1 MAEDTQAI
9 ARGADRMEEF
19 EGRTDLAK
27 PVGFREQFSE
37 SVRAGAQQVKS
48 DVKRFGAIT
57 NFIRGNEEEAQKQL
71 NYANRLQE
79 SYSSIIEPIGNFE
92 EFLDQPTFDGFVD
105 EVSKVGLVVPQ
116 AFFSVASGGAG
127 LLTGLLG
134 KAAVSVGGRS
144 AAKKLLKDLQTKKL
158 NNKKGIGPAL
168 TPEENEILENVYQ
181 GLRAAKYSSAGQ
193 AEAGRQLAA
202 TRAANIPFAQL
213 GFWGGAFAQ
222 GEVVGA
228 SQSFQ
233 EYEDAGYELT
243 ADEAKMALLLGLPQA
258 ALDTLGERVFFG
270 ALTKKLTGDLV
281 SEPRVRKILDKRKAG
296 EALSKA
302 DEQVLKA
309 ALGDMSAGL
318 FLKDLGKAAASGF
331 LLGGT
336 QEGLVELGQEEILI
350 RQRQTIDPDY
360 GEEEANLRRAEA
372 AFLGFFAGAGRTA
385 PTNTIAKAI
394 NLLAT
399 GKEISGDIRTEAMAL
414 TSAAGA
420 DGAAVTGPVPE
431 TPRAIIK
438 QIKNLLD
445 GKNPR
450 TVVFVPNTNLEQVVG
465 VLRESGFS
473 SEELDRI
480 GQFSTNEGYLLF
492 DSNNPLSR
500 ADAEKVHKEG
510 LDSEETLRDV
520 LGFTEV
526 QSPLHTTVVT
536 AKDADGDIVFRQ
548 TVSDTKEAVDAAV
561 ENAERRNPGATV
573 SVQSKEDAIK
583 ESLADAEPTR
593 PEPTR
598 QGELDLGDPQQPPS
612 AEPQVRDIDEV
623 GDNQF
628 LSIDQQEEFQ
638 QTEGQTLGDIAVE
651 TADGQQL
658 EFGQLRDAFS
668 IREEPEPIA
677 PLAGPTGKT
686 EFVGLSSL
694 ISDRRRQQETPTQEA
709 KDKLFSELPSVRNIL
724 DNLPNSFVQALLK
737 AIEQDP
743 SIDINVNTTTR
754 QALQDQFGP
763 ARSEVVYTAD
773 VTERGEKA
781 EFNEKVREAKQSGN
795 TIFNPKTNDSNVKGM
810 FSIPKKKLDAGQGV
824 KSQEEIVER
833 GINIIPLLNYI
844 IDREGI
850 SLTIPTPT
858 RYTQALQILIPEMIE
873 NGTPLYYGF
882 AGQRQGIVSY
892 ISSYIEDTQKGGEG
906 NVYPVLIPQFQF
918 ENGRY
923 VEKQKQ
929 VTDEDGI
936 TRNKADRIV
945 LNVRELQKARRAP
958 SPVGPDQQANK
969 PETGGNPVRNLFLN
983 ILRSDP
989 EGDIAKIYEDFAK
1002 KFNKAAEERNKAMP
1016 TTTPARITGRPKMS
1030 RKFRLLPEKL
1040 TPAEIRR
1047 IREDLSGV
1055 GRLDGATK
1063 AEFKRR
1069 RAGFAQPPLS
1079 PEEEALLAKQEIR
1092 DQLTPPIPLFATPIP
1107 AAANI
1112 VAVETSTEFG
1122 SFNREQP
1129 TSPTVV
1135 AAPKV
1140 ISGGQTGADIIFVQ
1154 AAKEAGLETGGLMP
1168 RGFVTEDGRKPEYA
1182 QEFNME
1188 EDPDTGRGRNFFLSR
1203 TKKNV
1208 ANSDG
1213 TIIVVNNPQ
1222 NPSPG
1227 SRQTVNFAR
1236 ELNKPFLV
1244 VGPDATVESIQQ
1256 FITENNIKT
1265 LNGAGSRG
1273 SKLKNQA
1280 KLKATLVESFKALKQ
1295 GQPTVAAPTQE
1306 GPSNLAEEKL
1316 RAASVTERDVEFRR
1330 EQLLDYA
1337 RENDIEIFDQDTETF
1352 GQEQEAEGVS
1362 ETDKM
1367 AESSV
1372 QTELAKNTNVYDHA
1386 ASRINREQRRDAD
1399 NKEFITQRKVTPKK
1413 ERPDKNI
1420 SATNEVNEYFRTGK
1434 GQGGRQLLPFFFNK
1448 VAKLF
1453 TTDRPIRI
1461 YSFKQRTSPTVVY
1474 KRGVAAVRQAEA
1486 AGQGINILRKAG
1498 NEHYGNPFTMLKTPT
1513 RADVKVDTLEEAV
1526 NRYTSWLE
1534 GTSDTDLQQTRRQWI
1549 LDQIDNGAL
1558 DNQNLLYFTETTPNH
1573 AEALAAFVASRAQIS
1588 EVIADLGKA
1597 SDETVIFEGQEITAA
1612 KLISNIANAAVQK
1625 RSLAKYIRIGDRDII
1640 FINTAGQDTRS
1651 KVAALYGVAHELGHA
1666 VFLNEM
1672 DRSLKTPKYKM
1683 LMKAFEADKAR
1694 VEAAGSQK
1702 YQGKFGF
1709 EEWFADQTAAWLIK
1723 TNAKNAV
1730 DSFFKRVYE
1739 RLKSIFDSLNETFKG
1754 RFTLNAT
1761 FEEFIN
1767 DVAESNKQANQGA
1780 EKLSYVQEAEVR
1792 DVVEETT
1799 RGFKKHMSPKL
1810 LQYVKNQMAAILRYS
1825 APKDSVGDHRK
1836 HVSLNYIFRSAEGY
1850 LRSLGP
1856 AGKEIAR
1863 LFYSRSSSKDKFG
1876 YLNARVLVVN
1886 SYLNDLYSMKDR
1898 NGVPLFED
1906 ENGEPNIDKLRTI
1919 TTEAE
1924 SSTPTNNLSPEAKRV
1939 REFLTEFF
1947 NEYITDKDKDIT
1959 PLENFFPRKWNI
1971 AEIIAD
1977 PQKRKVV
1984 AELLEKYNDELPEG
1998 YNSWLDYVEDWVV
2011 TDEDNDTITYNSDEA
2026 ELSIGMSRKRQEYFK
2041 KIPTE
2046 AARRGL
2052 NEAGEINPVGQD
2064 AEVLVPSDYAIRAYL
2079 EDMIKKLEYEQ
2090 KVVVTPTEQDVENL
2104 RAIYPQKT
2112 NKAGNKIED
2121 PRVLNILGTTDTSR
2135 KLKELKGW
2143 QAMEVLLARIKD
2155 DADRQGA
2162 RKSVE
2167 AMLGKVGMDMSPI
2180 ARKIN
2185 SWALLGNMVTLL
2197 TFAAIASL
2205 PDLAG
2210 PVLRSRN
2217 MTGINTIVEQMSY
2230 LFKNKEA
2237 AERFARDIGVVTHD
2251 SIETMYINAAELGF
2265 MTDTTKKYARTF
2277 FRVTF
2282 LEQYTKF
2289 TRVFA
2294 SLMGQQF
2301 LLRLAQ
2307 DGDAKSLAALAELD
2321 VTKQQVLNWQKGGR
2335 KFNNA
2340 DGQAVKTALGRFV
2353 EESIVRPNAAER
2365 PVWASNPYTALI
2377 WQLKSFF
2384 YAYGKNIVGG
2394 VKRSMQNNYK
2404 QDGNLPSA
2412 VYPML
2417 LAGMFLLPLTAI
2429 GLELRE
2435 LIKYLGRGVTP
2446 GGRTFE
2452 DTAASFRTNNMNWG
2466 EYIQELLDRSG
2477 IYGPL
2482 ALLFPMMEAPKYGDS
2497 WFFPA
2502 LGPTAERFED
2512 VFIDGEFDSED
2523 YVPFAGAF

>member
-1 MAEDTQAI
+1 MAENKNAI
-9 ARGADRMEEF
+9 ADYFAQQQDSLEGLSVGEQQREEVASSVNL
-19 EGRTDLAK
+19 RRPAN
-27 PVGFREQFSE
+27 FRERFSE
-37 SVRAGAQQVKS
+37 SVRAGAQQVES

-193 AEAGRQLAA
+193 AEASRQLAA
-202 TRAANIPFAQL
+202 SRAANIPFAQL

-350 RQRQTIDPDY
+350 RQRQAIDPDY

-431 TPRAIIK
+431 TPRAIVK

-450 TVVFVPNTNLEQVVG
+450 TVVFVPNTNLEQIVEA
-465 VLRESGFS
+465 LRESGLS
-473 SEELDRI
+473 SEELARI
-480 GQFSTNEGYLLF
+480 GQFSTNDGFLLF
-492 DSNNPLSR
+492 DTNNPLSQ

-561 ENAERRNPGATV
+561 ENAQRRNPGATV

-583 ESLADAEPTR
+583 ESLADA
-593 PEPTR
+593 EPTR

-623 GDNQF
+623 GDNEF

-638 QTEGQTLGDIAVE
+638 QTEGQTLGNIAVE

-754 QALQDQFGP
+754 QAPQDQFGP

-781 EFNEKVREAKQSGN
+781 EFNEKVREARQSGDRV
-795 TIFNPKTNDSNVKGM
+795 FNPKTNDSNVKGM

-906 NVYPVLIPQFQF
+906 NVVPVLIPQFQF

-1040 TPAEIRR
+1040 TPAEIAR

-1092 DQLTPPIPLFATPIP
+1092 DQLTPPIPLFATPTP
-1107 AAANI
+1107 ADANI

-1122 SFNREQP
+1122 SFNQEQ
-1129 TSPTVV
+1129 S
-1135 AAPKV
+1135 
-1140 ISGGQTGADIIFVQ
+1140 
-1154 AAKEAGLETGGLMP
+1154 
-1168 RGFVTEDGRKPEYA
+1168 
-1182 QEFNME
+1182 
-1188 EDPDTGRGRNFFLSR
+1188 
-1203 TKKNV
+1203 
-1208 ANSDG
+1208 
-1213 TIIVVNNPQ
+1213 
-1222 NPSPG
+1222 
-1227 SRQTVNFAR
+1227 
-1236 ELNKPFLV
+1236 
-1244 VGPDATVESIQQ
+1244 
-1256 FITENNIKT
+1256 
-1265 LNGAGSRG
+1265 
-1273 SKLKNQA
+1273 
-1280 KLKATLVESFKALKQ
+1280 
-1295 GQPTVAAPTQE
+1295 TQE

-1316 RAASVTERDVEFRR
+1316 RSASVTERDVEFRR
-1330 EQLLDYA
+1330 EQLIDYA
-1337 RENDIEIFDQDTETF
+1337 RENEIEIFDRDTETF
-1352 GQEQEAEGVS
+1352 GQEEEGEGVS
-1362 ETDKM
+1362 DTDRI

-1372 QTELAKNTNVYDHA
+1372 QAELIKNTNVYDHTT
-1386 ASRINREQRRDAD
+1386 SRINREQRRDAD

-1413 ERPDKNI
+1413 ERADKNI

-1434 GQGGRQLLPFFFNK
+1434 EQGGRQLLPFFFNK

-1461 YSFKQRTSPTVVY
+1461 YSF
-1474 KRGVAAVRQAEA
+1474 
-1486 AGQGINILRKAG
+1486 
-1498 NEHYGNPFTMLKTPT
+1498 
-1513 RADVKVDTLEEAV
+1513 
-1526 NRYTSWLE
+1526 
-1534 GTSDTDLQQTRRQWI
+1534 
-1549 LDQIDNGAL
+1549 
-1558 DNQNLLYFTETTPNH
+1558 
-1573 AEALAAFVASRAQIS
+1573 AQIS
-1588 EVIADLGKA
+1588 QAIADLGKG
-1597 SDETVIFEGQEITAA
+1597 SDETVTFEGQEITAA
-1612 KLISNIANAAVQK
+1612 ELISNIANAAVQK

-1672 DRSLKTPKYKM
+1672 NRSLKTPKYKM

-1709 EEWFADQTAAWLIK
+1709 EEWFADQTAAWLVK

-1799 RGFKKHMSPKL
+1799 RGFKKYMSPKL

-1836 HVSLNYIFRSAEGY
+1836 HISLNYIFRSAEGY

-1919 TTEAE
+1919 TIEAE
-1924 SSTPTNNLSPEAKRV
+1924 SSTPTNNLSPEARRV

-1947 NEYITDKDKDIT
+1947 NEYIIDKDKDIT
-1959 PLENFFPRKWNI
+1959 PLENFFPRKWNMG
-1971 AEIIAD
+1971 EIVAD
-1977 PQKRKVV
+1977 PQKRKLV
-1984 AELLEKYNDELPEG
+1984 ADLLEKYNDELPEG

-2026 ELSIGMSRKRQEYFK
+2026 ELSIGMARKRQEYFK

-2052 NEAGEINPVGQD
+2052 NEAGEINPAGQD

-2112 NKAGNKIED
+2112 NKAGKKIED

-2210 PVLRSRN
+2210 PVIRSRN

-2237 AERFARDIGVVTHD
+2237 AERFARDVGVVTHD

-2307 DGDAKSLAALAELD
+2307 DGDAKSLDALAELG
-2321 VTKQQVLNWQKGGR
+2321 VTKQQVLNWQNGGR
-2335 KFNNA
+2335 NFSGA
-2340 DGQAVKTALGRFV
+2340 DGQAVKIAIGRFV

>member
-1 MAEDTQAI
+1 MAENKKSI
-9 ARGADRMEEF
+9 ASYFAQQGSTLAGLAQGEQQKEEVAA
-19 EGRTDLAK
+19 RTDLRRPAN
-27 PVGFREQFSE
+27 FREQFSE
-37 SVRAGAQQVKS
+37 SVRAGAQQVES

-116 AFFSVASGGAG
+116 AFFSLASGGAG

-193 AEAGRQLAA
+193 AEASRQLAA
-202 TRAANIPFAQL
+202 SRASNIPFAQL

-281 SEPRVRKILDKRKAG
+281 SEPRVRRILDKRKAG

-309 ALGDMSAGL
+309 ALGDMPAGL

-350 RQRQTIDPDY
+350 RQRQAIDPDY

-431 TPRAIIK
+431 TPRAIVK

-450 TVVFVPNTNLEQVVG
+450 TVVFVPNTNLEQVVS

-473 SEELDRI
+473 SEELARI

-561 ENAERRNPGATV
+561 ENAQRRNPGATV

-593 PEPTR
+593 

-612 AEPQVRDIDEV
+612 AEPQVRDVDEV

-668 IREEPEPIA
+668 VREEPEPIA
-677 PLAGPTGKT
+677 PLAGPTGKR

-754 QALQDQFGP
+754 QAPQDQFGP

-781 EFNEKVREAKQSGN
+781 EFNEKVREARQSGDRV
-795 TIFNPKTNDSNVKGM
+795 FNPEKNDSNVKGM

-892 ISSYIEDTQKGGEG
+892 IDSYVEANYPKPKEDVQ
-906 NVYPVLIPQFQF
+906 VFPVLIPQFEF

-936 TRNKADRIV
+936 TRDKPDRIV
-945 LNVRELQKARRAP
+945 LNIRELQKARKAP

-1002 KFNKAAEERNKAMP
+1002 KFNKAAEERNKVMP

-1047 IREDLSGV
+1047 IREDLSGGV

-1092 DQLTPPIPLFATPIP
+1092 DQLTPPIPLFATPTP
-1107 AAANI
+1107 AAKQ
-1112 VAVETSTEFG
+1112 
-1122 SFNREQP
+1122 EQP
-1129 TSPTVV
+1129 T
-1135 AAPKV
+1135 
-1140 ISGGQTGADIIFVQ
+1140 
-1154 AAKEAGLETGGLMP
+1154 
-1168 RGFVTEDGRKPEYA
+1168 
-1182 QEFNME
+1182 
-1188 EDPDTGRGRNFFLSR
+1188 
-1203 TKKNV
+1203 
-1208 ANSDG
+1208 
-1213 TIIVVNNPQ
+1213 
-1222 NPSPG
+1222 
-1227 SRQTVNFAR
+1227 
-1236 ELNKPFLV
+1236 
-1244 VGPDATVESIQQ
+1244 
-1256 FITENNIKT
+1256 
-1265 LNGAGSRG
+1265 
-1273 SKLKNQA
+1273 
-1280 KLKATLVESFKALKQ
+1280 
-1295 GQPTVAAPTQE
+1295 QPTQPTQE
-1306 GPSNLAEEKL
+1306 GPSDLAELEL
-1316 RAASVTERDVEFRR
+1316 GTDPVTERDVEFRR
-1330 EQLLDYA
+1330 EQLIDYA
-1337 RENDIEIFDQDTETF
+1337 RENEIEIFDRDTETF
-1352 GQEQEAEGVS
+1352 GQEEEGEGVS
-1362 ETDKM
+1362 DTDRI

-1372 QTELAKNTNVYDHA
+1372 QAELIKNTNVYDHTT
-1386 ASRINREQRRDAD
+1386 SRINREQRRDAD

-1434 GQGGRQLLPFFFNK
+1434 EQGGRQLLPFFFNK

-1486 AGQGINILRKAG
+1486 AGEGINVLRKEG

-1513 RADVKVDTLEEAV
+1513 RAEVKVGTLKEAV
-1526 NRYTSWLE
+1526 DRYTSWLE

-1597 SDETVIFEGQEITAA
+1597 SDETVIFEGQEITAGE
-1612 KLISNIANAAVQK
+1612 LISNIANAAVQK

-1754 RFTLNAT
+1754 RFTLNAI

-1799 RGFKKHMSPKL
+1799 RGFKKYISPKL

-1836 HVSLNYIFRSAEGY
+1836 HISLNYIFRSAEGY

-1924 SSTPTNNLSPEAKRV
+1924 SSTPTNNLSPEARRV

-1947 NEYITDKDKDIT
+1947 NEYIIDKDKDIA
-1959 PLENFFPRKWNI
+1959 PLENFFPRKWNMG
-1971 AEIIAD
+1971 EIVAD
-1977 PQKRKVV
+1977 PQKRKLV
-1984 AELLEKYNDELPEG
+1984 ADLLEKYNDELPQG

-2026 ELSIGMSRKRQEYFK
+2026 ELSIGMARKRQEYFK

-2052 NEAGEINPVGQD
+2052 NEAGEINPAGQD

-2090 KVVVTPTEQDVENL
+2090 KVVVTPTEQDVQNL

-2112 NKAGNKIED
+2112 NKAGKKIED
-2121 PRVLNILGTTDTSR
+2121 RRVLNILGTTDIR

-2210 PVLRSRN
+2210 PVIRSRN

-2237 AERFARDIGVVTHD
+2237 AERFARDVGVVTHD
-2251 SIETMYINAAELGF
+2251 AIETMYINAAELGF

-2307 DGDAKSLAALAELD
+2307 DGDAKSLDALAELG

-2335 KFNNA
+2335 NFSGA
-2340 DGQAVKTALGRFV
+2340 DGQAVKTAIGRFV